1 MTKKYLWALIAA
13 VVALPALAFA
23 QTDIAVEN
31 TGIVERP
38 MVEGQPLPET
48 HYVHTIL
55 WTDSDAASYNVYVS
69 DAPISDIDAAN
80 VFQIGTDIP
89 VGQQA
94 YEYPLQTPHTP
105 GDVNNY
111 YAVTASGSSEVTA
124 GVNATTE
131 ATPGTQDWAQP
142 MYWFTEEPFIDGDFS
157 EWTFPTVDVSPDN
170 PDNFWSGELDGAD
183 DFSYSAATGIDA
195 DNIYFRVEAVDDL
208 FVNVNEDGAAS
219 IWQGDSME
227 WYHGMY
233 DLRPSKPRH
242 PTFMYGN
249 ESDPSKAE
257 PDVQYVIAG
266 NAFDNPQRSHVYL
279 DRENAGEL
287 QTSMGNMGLEVQS
300 LETDNGWLIEARLP
314 LEGLVLDPAVIA
326 KFEAK
331 LGKIIPTIYA
341 GNDGDD
347 PAGGRQVW
355 LASAKDEAAI
365 NSWNTPSAY
374 QQEQVIYD
382 PRVFGL
388 GEPSEPSTAVEE
400 QSWGQIKSGFSQ

>member
-1 MTKKYLWALIAA
+1 MTRKHLWALIS
-13 VVALPALAFA
+13 VVALPALVFA

-38 MVEGQPLPET
+38 VVEGQPLPET

-55 WTDSDAASYNVYVS
+55 WTDSGAASYNVYQS
-69 DAPISDIDAAN
+69 DALITDIDAAN
-80 VFQIGTDIP
+80 VFQVGTDILA
-89 VGQQA
+89 GQQA
-94 YEYPLQTPHTP
+94 YEHALLTPHTP
-105 GDVNNY
+105 GDVSNY

-124 GVNATTE
+124 GVNATTD
-131 ATPGTQDWAQP
+131 ATSGTSDWAQA
-142 MYWFTEEPFIDGDFS
+142 MYWFLEEPFIDGDFS
-157 EWTFPTVDVSPDN
+157 EWAFPTVDVSPDS
-170 PDNFWSGELDGAD
+170 PDNFWSGEVDGPD

-195 DNIYFRVEAVDDL
+195 DNIYFRVQAVDDL
-208 FVNVNEDGAAS
+208 FVNVTEDGANDV
-219 IWQGDSME
+219 WTGDGVE
-227 WYHGMY
+227 WYHSLY
-233 DLRPSKPRH
+233 DMRPSKPRH
-242 PTFMYGN
+242 PILMYGN

-257 PDVQYVIAG
+257 PDVQFVIAA

-287 QTSMGNMGLEVQS
+287 MTSLGNMGLEVQT

-314 LEGLVLDPAVIA
+314 LEGIVLDPSVIA
-326 KFEAK
+326 KFEARI
-331 LGKIIPTIYA
+331 GKIIGYNYA

-355 LASAKDEAAI
+355 LCAAKDEAGI

-374 QQEQVIYD
+374 QLEQVIYD

-388 GEPSEPSTAVEE
+388 GAAPTAVEE
-400 QSWGQIKSGFSQ
+400 QSWGQIKAGFNQ